1 MKLHRF
7 VKCALKKKK
16 IILRRAGQ
24 ETLNHNTENENIELK
39 LYSLSRNGFI
49 MFFVIF
55 IFP

>member
-39 LYSLSRNGFI
+39 TISFTAL
-49 MFFVIF
+49 FVE
-55 IFP
+55 

>member
-1 MKLHRF
+1 MELHRF

-39 LYSLSRNGFI
+39 TTSFTAL
-49 MFFVIF
+49 FVE
-55 IFP
+55 